1 MHGASR
7 FVKLRDALQCSV
19 AVLYSEAGPLL
30 GQEGRPVDEVLT
42 AEEVAA
48 YLRIHLIT
56 VRRWCRQG
64 ELPAA
69 KVGRSYRIRRV
80 DLDRWWAERVGGN
93 QAGVHAPGQQ
103 EPGRDSDRGA

>member
-1 MHGASR
+1 MSR
-7 FVKLRDALQCSV
+7 YVTLRDALQRSV
-19 AVLYSEAGPLL
+19 CVLYIEAGPLYGL
-30 GQEGRPVDEVLT
+30 GGSPDVDEVLT

-69 KVGRSYRIRRV
+69 KVGRSYRIRRM
-80 DLDRWWAERVGGN
+80 DLDRWWAARMEGN
-93 QAGVHAPGQQ
+93 QTGANAPEQQ
-103 EPGRDSDRGA
+103 EPGRDADGGHTA